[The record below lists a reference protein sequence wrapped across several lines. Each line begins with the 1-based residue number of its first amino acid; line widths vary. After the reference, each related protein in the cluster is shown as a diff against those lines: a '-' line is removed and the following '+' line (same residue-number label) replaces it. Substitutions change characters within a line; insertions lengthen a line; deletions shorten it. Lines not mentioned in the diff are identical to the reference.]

1 MRQIPI
7 HESLLRPQLLA
18 GGEREL
24 VIVNATL
31 AAALIF
37 GVGGVG
43 GLVVGLVEWVVM
55 QFALVQL
62 AKRDDN
68 FREVFA
74 RQIHQQKVYSAAAS
88 VFAQP
93 ALPKRPVVKT

>member
-7 HESLLRPQLLA
+7 HDSLLRPQLLA

-24 VIVNATL
+24 VIINATL
-31 AAALIF
+31 SAALIF
-37 GVGGVG
+37 GVGGLIGIITGVIVWGVG
-43 GLVVGLVEWVVM
+43 

-62 AKRDDN
+62 AAKDDN

-74 RQIHQQKVYSAAAS
+74 RQIHQQKVYPASATPDAQ
-88 VFAQP
+88 FAYGRKP
-93 ALPKRPVVKT
+93 TVK